1 MDAEREPGG
10 EAPSAGAGV
19 LDDGAAGDL
28 PEALGTATSR
38 EALDELLGRL
48 VDGSIR
54 RGTPFAVLQIG
65 LDNFKRINAALGR
78 RAGDA
83 ALRAIAQRLDRAV
96 RRDPTVASISE
107 AVTPPTLCRV
117 DGDEFT
123 LLVPELASG
132 RSPALA
138 AQRLLEIV
146 SQPVEIEGHS
156 AVVTACIG
164 IAVGPGDGRRARELF
179 EAAVAALQQA
189 KDAGP
194 NRYLFHSR
202 ERQHEAYSSLLLE
215 SRLRRALEEQA
226 LTVHY
231 QPRVDAGSRAIT
243 GLEALL
249 RWRDPELGT
258 IAPAEFIPLA
268 ESSDLIEPLGEYVL
282 QRTFAQAAAWRA
294 RDLDP
299 GRVSV
304 NVSPRQFRSRDL
316 PGTVLATAARAGLPA
331 SAVEIEITESCLLHP
346 EPVVP
351 ALAQLRRAGARVAID
366 DFGTGFSSLH
376 CLRELPVDVLKID
389 RAFIR
394 GIEEEERA
402 RALAAAIISLAWSLG
417 LCVVAEGVETEGQWA
432 FLRDHGCDEIQGFAA
447 APALP
452 AAAVEPL
459 LRAGRIPEKDPGG
472 SPQASTP
479 AFG

>member
-1 MDAEREPGG
+1 MDRGRTSGSRPAKTPPARGG
-10 EAPSAGAGV
+10 RAGS
-19 LDDGAAGDL
+19 DP
-28 PEALGTATSR
+28 PEALAAGMGR
-38 EALDELLGRL
+38 EALDELLERL
-48 VDGSIR
+48 VEHSLR

-83 ALRAIAQRLDRAV
+83 VLFEIARRLDGAV
-96 RRDPTVASISE
+96 RGDPTVASISE
-107 AVTPPTLCRV
+107 AATPPALCRV

-132 RSPALA
+132 RSPAVA
-138 AQRLLEIV
+138 ARRLLEVV
-146 SQPVEIEGHS
+146 SQPVELDGHP
-156 AVVTACIG
+156 AVVTACVG
-164 IAVGPGDGRRARELF
+164 IAVGPGDGRTARELL
-179 EAAVAALQQA
+179 EAAVAAMQQA

-215 SRLRRALEEQA
+215 SRLRRALDEESLA
-226 LTVHY
+226 LHY
-231 QPRVDAGSRAIT
+231 QPRVDAGSRAIR

-249 RWRDPELGT
+249 RWRDPELGA
-258 IAPAEFIPLA
+258 ISPAEFIPLA
-268 ESSDLIEPLGEYVL
+268 ESSDLIKPLGEFVL
-282 QRTFAQAAAWRA
+282 RQAFSQAAAWREGG
-294 RDLDP
+294 LDP

-304 NVSPRQFRSRDL
+304 NVSPRQFRSGDL
-316 PGTVLATAARAGLPA
+316 AAAVLGAAECAGLSP
-331 SAVEIEITESCLLHP
+331 SAAEIEITESCLLHP
-346 EPVVP
+346 APVVP
-351 ALAQLRRAGARVAID
+351 ALAELRRAGARVAID

-402 RALAAAIISLAWSLG
+402 RTLAAAIISLAWSLG
-417 LCVVAEGVETEGQWA
+417 LGVVAEGVETEGQWA

-452 AAAVEPL
+452 PAAVEPL
-459 LRAGRIPEKDPGG
+459 LRAGRIPEKDPAG
-472 SPQASTP
+472 PE
-479 AFG
+479 